1 MGAAYP
7 GGSGG
12 NSEGAAGAASFARYY
27 SPDLDREIVCV
38 PLGGCYV
45 TDASGEV
52 LTTVLGSCVSAC
64 IRDTV
69 LGIGGLNHFLLPDSV
84 SDDGAG
90 ADSRTDPGNRYG
102 AYAMEALINGIL
114 RRGGRRE
121 HLEIKL
127 FGGAEVLRDVSPIGR
142 RNVEFAEAFCQN
154 EGLAV
159 VVRHLGGKRARRI
172 QYFPRSGRVRMRLLP
187 GDAQREV
194 VAEERAF
201 SRHLRG
207 SDVEG
212 DIELFND

>member
-1 MGAAYP
+1 MTVP
-7 GGSGG
+7 DLSGHSG
-12 NSEGAAGAASFARYY
+12 KAEGATVFARYY
-27 SPDLDREIVCV
+27 SPELDREIVCV

-45 TDASGEV
+45 TDDPGEV

-64 IRDTV
+64 IRDTA
-69 LGIGGLNHFLLPDSV
+69 LGVGGLNHFLLPDSV

-90 ADSRTDPGNRYG
+90 ADDRTDPGNRYG
-102 AYAMEALINGIL
+102 AYAMEALINGIM

-121 HLEIKL
+121 YLEVKL

-154 EGLAV
+154 EGIAV
-159 VVRHLGGKRARRI
+159 AARHLGGKRARRI
-172 QYFPRSGRVRMRLLP
+172 QYFPGSGRVRLRLLP

-194 VAEERAF
+194 VAEEQAF
-201 SRHLRG
+201 NRHLRG

-212 DIELFND
+212 DVELFND